1 MHMPVLWHLL
11 ACQGRNITMV
21 RLEDKLLSIVV
32 TTLRKISQSY
42 HNLPCEEQDTKHK
55 DDSIRWILRNI
66 FYYYFFQKWVKD
78 ATSYGAISD

>member
-1 MHMPVLWHLL
+1 
-11 ACQGRNITMV
+11 MV